1 MPEGLHREWFGKEI
15 HVVGVRELFGFRFF
29 RRIGQLCC
37 ARVVGCLWGWA
48 TPISSAIVWHCLAPP
63 KSKGS
68 MEFTFLKVYEH
79 LWRNFE
85 RQSSLYFDLGGLLRG
100 NFENTKFFLS

>member
-1 MPEGLHREWFGKEI
+1 MVSGVQVCAVLTEIDALNSLMRGSVPGLFLSAGWSKVKSFE
-15 HVVGVRELFGFRFF
+15 
-29 RRIGQLCC
+29 
-37 ARVVGCLWGWA
+37 WGWA

>member
-1 MPEGLHREWFGKEI
+1 MGLVGSVLRKSTIACESRARRTESVAAGGAVAKE
-15 HVVGVRELFGFRFF
+15 
-29 RRIGQLCC
+29 
-37 ARVVGCLWGWA
+37 WGWA

-68 MEFTFLKVYEH
+68 MEFAFFKVYEH

-85 RQSSLYFDLGGLLRG
+85 RQSGLYFDLGGLLRG
-100 NFENTKFFLS
+100 DFENIKFFLS

>member
-1 MPEGLHREWFGKEI
+1 MPE
-15 HVVGVRELFGFRFF
+15 VA
-29 RRIGQLCC
+29 
-37 ARVVGCLWGWA
+37 ARVSDPLNPLQRYEWGWA

>member
-1 MPEGLHREWFGKEI
+1 
-15 HVVGVRELFGFRFF
+15 
-29 RRIGQLCC
+29 
-37 ARVVGCLWGWA
+37 
-48 TPISSAIVWHCLAPP
+48 
-63 KSKGS
+63 

>member
-37 ARVVGCLWGWA
+37 ARVVGCLGRGTVMLA
-48 TPISSAIVWHCLAPP
+48 HAALTTPFPIPDH
-63 KSKGS
+63 
-68 MEFTFLKVYEH
+68 
-79 LWRNFE
+79 
-85 RQSSLYFDLGGLLRG
+85 FDL
-100 NFENTKFFLS
+100 EVEI